1 MVDGSVIELFDSR
14 SSNAPSVLMAVQLQA
29 ALLRDKDPRRRNADH
44 LWSTADDILL
54 KSFIDK
60 YPNNW
65 ALIAECFNA
74 SRHAI
79 STDIRTPRDCLERW
93 KDKCGPEFR
102 RPVDN
107 SATMEDTSP
116 SISSQMTT
124 RGIKRLAGVGVSGSA
139 AIGMPPGN
147 EPRKRRRHIL
157 IQETIRKAG
166 KKRAETLQKQ
176 IGVCQG
182 FEPN

>member
-1 MVDGSVIELFDSR
+1 
-14 SSNAPSVLMAVQLQA
+14 MAVQLQA
-29 ALLRDKDPRRRNADH
+29 AFLRDKDPRRRNADQ
-44 LWSTADDILL
+44 LWSTADDMLL
-54 KSFIDK
+54 KSFIDR

-74 SRHAI
+74 ARHTI

-93 KDKCGPEFR
+93 RDKWGPDFR

-107 SATMEDTSP
+107 STTVEDTPP

-124 RGIKRLAGVGVSGSA
+124 RGVKRLASVSVSGSA
-139 AIGMPPGN
+139 AIGILPGN

-166 KKRAETLQKQ
+166 KKRAEALQKQ
-176 IGVCQG
+176 IGECQSFDPDQTWPILCCSCATETAG
-182 FEPN
+182 YS